1 MEGIEIVIVH
11 MKIEVVVS
19 SYLETATH
27 ISSKIEHHKS
37 RSHTISCFGILIFLI
52 ASLWFCLFLGVD
64 VCHCLSST
72 PSPGAD
78 PENFSRGGPT
88 LTYNCGSAQIWKITV
103 FFISSNMGDIKLCK
117 FQGGSGPP
125 RPPL

>member
-37 RSHTISCFGILIFLI
+37 RSHIISCFGILIFLI
-52 ASLWFCLFLGVD
+52 ASLWFYLFLGVD

-72 PSPGAD
+72 PS
-78 PENFSRGGPT
+78 
-88 LTYNCGSAQIWKITV
+88 LKLV
-103 FFISSNMGDIKLCK
+103 FFILFTVISFKK
-117 FQGGSGPP
+117 KP
-125 RPPL
+125 RNGIQTQRLII